1 MKAMLVF
8 MEETSNH
15 LLKALNG
22 FADKHEDFELKEV
35 LGKYSMDTIASC
47 AFGVDAQSFTNK
59 DSLFA
64 KYASNI
70 FQRTAK
76 DLAKIFVAMLPFG
89 YKLFGFLNI
98 SVSKGTETEFFYNA
112 VMSSLKHRQESK
124 TRRNDLIDLMMDA
137 ISGDIDKE
145 KDHED
150 QFEKVTVKNDL
161 LV

>member
-1 MKAMLVF
+1 
-8 MEETSNH
+8 
-15 LLKALNG
+15 
-22 FADKHEDFELKEV
+22 
-35 LGKYSMDTIASC
+35 
-47 AFGVDAQSFTNK
+47 
-59 DSLFA
+59 
-64 KYASNI
+64 
-70 FQRTAK
+70 
-76 DLAKIFVAMLPFG
+76 MLPFG

-161 LV
+161 LI